1 MKMEFMKL
9 FRRSKK
15 TEDTPTQHS
24 TPEISP
30 NATLLAELEKTKQT
44 ALENLKK
51 SEALAVEYKKA
62 KEEAEAANRVKS
74 DFLANMSHELRTPL
88 NAILGYSEMLVE
100 DAQDQKLK
108 TYSENLNKIIYSG
121 KHLLSLINDILD
133 MSKLETGQMNVY
145 KEDYSL
151 KTLSKE
157 LENYMKP
164 LIEKNENTFVIK
176 VDVPSNKVHTDIS
189 RLRQALINL
198 LDNANKFTKKGKI
211 VLEITAYHSHV
222 RFDVID
228 TGVGISKPYLDKL
241 FQSFSQADP
250 SLTRK
255 YGGTGLG
262 LYLTRRICELLG
274 GEITVK
280 SEEGRGSMFTLSLPA
295 AQAGSIKKESSVAK
309 DNGNSVDVPTT
320 FEGRTALMISFSPSE
335 DLVTDIQ
342 KMGFGIIHARSGQI
356 GLRLARKTPPNIII
370 LDISVLFSL
379 GDALMDQWLTLSEL
393 KSDPELSKIPLVVM
407 TKDMSQEGFGFVMGE
422 VDFLTKPVDVKA
434 MMRKIRQLVPD
445 GSPTLL
451 VVDDDESAREIMSAA
466 AKKAGWKSIE
476 ATNGKEALEKMSEI
490 LPSIIVLDLMM
501 PEMDGFTLI
510 SELQKNEEWHN
521 IPVIIVSAKELSQG
535 ERSMLMQYTKGILQ
549 KGAYSRQDLIDAISN
564 QVK

>member
-1 MKMEFMKL
+1 MEFMKL
-9 FRRSKK
+9 FRRSNKSEPASVK
-15 TEDTPTQHS
+15 NPTSDKSSH
-24 TPEISP
+24 T
-30 NATLLAELEKTKQT
+30 TLFDELEQAKQT
-44 ALENLKK
+44 ALESLKK

-62 KEEAEAANRVKS
+62 KEEAETANRVKS

-88 NAILGYSEMLVE
+88 NAILGYSEMLLE
-100 DAQDQKLK
+100 DSKEQNLNNY
-108 TYSENLNKIIYSG
+108 TENLNKIIYSG

-133 MSKLETGQMNVY
+133 MSKLETGQMNLY
-145 KEDYSL
+145 KEDYNL

-164 LIEKNENTFVIK
+164 LIEKNENTFVVKIE
-176 VDVPSNKVHTDIS
+176 VPGNKVHTDIS

-211 VLEITAYHSHV
+211 RLEISVHNNQI
-222 RFDVID
+222 RFDVVD
-228 TGVGISKPYLDKL
+228 TGVGISKQYIDKL

-274 GEITVK
+274 GEIIVK
-280 SEEGRGSMFTLSLPA
+280 SEEGKGSTFTLNIPVV
-295 AQAGSIKKESSVAK
+295 QTPHDKKEARLSASKGKSVEA
-309 DNGNSVDVPTT
+309 STT
-320 FEGRTALMISFSPSE
+320 FQGRTALIISFNPSE
-335 DLVTDIQ
+335 ELVNDIQ
-342 KMGFGIIHARSGQI
+342 KMNFSIIHAKSGQL
-356 GLRLARKTPPNIII
+356 GLRLARKNPPSIII

-422 VDFLTKPVDVKA
+422 VDFLIKPVDVNV
-434 MMRKIRQLVPD
+434 MMRKIRQLVPE

-451 VVDDDESAREIMSAA
+451 VVDDDESAREIMMMA
-466 AKKAGWKSIE
+466 AKKAGWKSIQ

-501 PEMDGFTLI
+501 PEMDGFSMI
-510 SELQKNEEWHN
+510 NELQKNPEWHN
-521 IPVIIVSAKELSQG
+521 IPIIIVSAKELSQG
-535 ERSMLMQYTKGILQ
+535 ERTMLMQYTKGILQ
-549 KGAYSRQDLIDAISN
+549 KGAYSRQELIEAISY